1 MGGNGEQSIEV
12 QNDALN
18 KNIYDEGKTVSHSN
32 SQLFDVYLALAFD
45 KETVFFC
52 YRFQQHLFIFAEF
65 LDKYCRC
72 LKILTKYI
80 I

>member
-12 QNDALN
+12 QNDT

-45 KETVFFC
+45 KEAVFFLLS
-52 YRFQQHLFIFAEF
+52 FSTTFV
-65 LDKYCRC
+65 
-72 LKILTKYI
+72 
-80 I
+80 